1 VGTYLQGKSGLL
13 QGALLSRAA
22 RRERAEGV
30 AAAHQVLNYLGLTDS
45 ADLLPGELPY
55 GRQKQL
61 EFGRALMQK
70 ARLILLDE
78 PMAGMSQAEKQAMTQ
93 LILRVRA
100 EMGVS
105 FLLVEHDVPVIMEI
119 SDHIVVLDFGRKIA
133 EGNPAAVQ
141 VNPDVIAAYLG
152 Q

>member
-1 VGTYLQGKSGLL
+1 
-13 QGALLSRAA
+13 
-22 RRERAEGV
+22 
-30 AAAHQVLNYLGLTDS
+30 
-45 ADLLPGELPY
+45 
-55 GRQKQL
+55 
-61 EFGRALMQK
+61 
-70 ARLILLDE
+70 
-78 PMAGMSQAEKQAMTQ
+78 MSQAEKQAMTQ

-133 EGNPAAVQ
+133 EGNPAEVQ